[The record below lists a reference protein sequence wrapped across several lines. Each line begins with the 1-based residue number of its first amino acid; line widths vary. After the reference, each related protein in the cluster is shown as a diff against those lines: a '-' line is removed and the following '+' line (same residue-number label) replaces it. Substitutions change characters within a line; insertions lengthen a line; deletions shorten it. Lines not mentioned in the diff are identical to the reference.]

1 MKIERIKK
9 SLNACGVYHGVT
21 EQGFVYCCWYDREY
35 TRRCTAYYKSYG
47 HAYRKLKSIGV
58 LTKERYLLHRY
69 G

>member
-9 SLNACGVYHGVT
+9 SLSACGVFHVRLVT
-21 EQGFVYCCWYDREY
+21 EEVYCEWYSDNGLLCVDFY
-35 TRRCTAYYKSYG
+35 DSYG
-47 HAYRKLKSIGV
+47 TAYRKLKKIGV